1 MNYTDIIIDA
11 LRIAAA
17 ALPFII
23 TATAYIAANAKNKK
37 KKEHAE
43 NWNKIAKAAQVYV
56 TDAEQFVNFAGSE
69 KKEWVLTKINQYA
82 IEKKIQFD
90 ARQASALIEDIVQLS
105 KKVNG
110 RDKDLNP
117 IKKKEVTQ

>member
-1 MNYTDIIIDA
+1 MNYTEIIIDG

-37 KKEHAE
+37 KKVQAE

-56 TDAEQFVNFAGSE
+56 TDAEQFLNFAGSE

-117 IKKKEVTQ
+117 IKKKEVAK